1 MPALRF
7 TALDPDLVE
16 RARSDA
22 AADGRAVAQP
32 TDDERYPVRC
42 CLRRVRGDEGVVL
55 LSARPPSADSPYAA
69 AGPVYLHAARCDGHH
84 AGGGLPE
91 MLHESTLS
99 LRGYDRDHMITGTTI
114 VAAAELE
121 QAAVELLATP
131 PTAYAFVHYAGPG
144 CYACRVELA
153 A

>member
-7 TALDPDLVE
+7 TALDPDLVDQT
-16 RARSDA
+16 RSAA
-22 AADGRAVAQP
+22 AADGRSVVQAA
-32 TDDERYPVRC
+32 DDERYPVRC

-69 AGPVYLHAARCDGHH
+69 HGPVYLHAGSCDGYR
-84 AGGGLPE
+84 ADGELPE
-91 MLHESTLS
+91 MLHGSTLS
-99 LRGYDRDHMITGTTI
+99 LRGYDRDHMITGTAV
-114 VAAAELE
+114 VAAGQLE
-121 QAAVELLATP
+121 RAALELLSTP
-131 PTAYAFVHYAGPG
+131 PTVYVFVHYAGPG